1 MPLYI
6 PRAEI
11 GYLGG
16 AVPVLVVVS
25 PEPIEQL
32 PVFRLDAGRPL
43 PCDGWELLVGM
54 TATVVDGPGDSGI
67 LVGGAVRP
75 EEVEERIAWLEA
87 VDRAGGVVVLVVDS
101 HGPVG
106 DWAELAADEKARGGF
121 VPVVQRAG

>member
-16 AVPVLVVVS
+16 AVP
-25 PEPIEQL
+25 
-32 PVFRLDAGRPL
+32 
-43 PCDGWELLVGM
+43 
-54 TATVVDGPGDSGI
+54 
-67 LVGGAVRP
+67 
-75 EEVEERIAWLEA
+75 
-87 VDRAGGVVVLVVDS
+87 VLVVDS